1 MRRGTCVR
9 LFSIMVF
16 SLVGSLVTAKPGLCL
31 QNWQNIIIGKAFKF
45 QSGILKEE
53 RALLFYLPE
62 DYNTSSV
69 RYPVLYL
76 LDGDAHFHHV
86 TGIVQFLAEQKVI
99 PPMIVVALANTDR
112 TRDFTPFKIERRPT
126 SGGADRFLEFLRRE
140 VIPLVDAQYRTQPF
154 RVLTGHSLGGLFAVY
169 SLLQAPDL
177 FQAYIAVSPAI
188 GYGNGS
194 IQSMLEA
201 FLAERESL
209 KRYLYI
215 SVGNEPRYI
224 PRLEA
229 FCDTLTESAPMDFRW
244 EYTSM
249 EEEDHASV
257 THRSIYAGLERLYS
271 DWRLSQDLIDRG
283 LESLE
288 KHFDGLSEWFG
299 YSIPIP
305 ARVYNLFGYN
315 LIEEQKIPEAIE
327 IFDRCIG
334 IHPEYWYAYS
344 NLGYCYMLQGKR
356 ELAIKNLERALELNP
371 EDTQA
376 ARRLKQLK

>member
-1 MRRGTCVR
+1 MYRRTQLR
-9 LFSIMVF
+9 LVNTLLFCFIGG
-16 SLVGSLVTAKPGLCL
+16 LITAEPAFCL
-31 QNWQNIIIGKAFKF
+31 QNWQDIVIGKAFKF

-53 RALLFYLPE
+53 RALLLYLPE
-62 DYNTSSV
+62 DYDTSSV
-69 RYPVLYL
+69 RYPALYL

-86 TGIVQFLAEQKVI
+86 TGIVQFLAQQKVI

-154 RVLTGHSLGGLFAVY
+154 RILAGHSLGGLFTVY

-194 IQSMLEA
+194 IQSMLET
-201 FLAERESL
+201 FLAERDSL

-215 SVGNEPRYI
+215 SVGNEPRTI
-224 PRLEA
+224 QRLEA
-229 FCDTLTESAPMDFRW
+229 FCGTLAVSAPSGFRW
-244 EYTSM
+244 EYTPM
-249 EEEDHASV
+249 EKEDHASV
-257 THRSIYAGLERLYS
+257 THRSIYAGLEQLYS
-271 DWRLSQDLIDRG
+271 DWRLSQDLIDGG

-288 KHFDGLSEWFG
+288 THFEGLSQWFG
-299 YSIPIP
+299 YRIPVP
-305 ARVYNLFGYN
+305 ARVYNLFGYDM
-315 LIEEQKIPEAIE
+315 IEEQNIPEAVE
-327 IFDRCIG
+327 IFKRCIA

-356 ELAIKNLERALELNP
+356 EQAIKNLERALELNP
-371 EDTQA
+371 RDEQA

>member
-1 MRRGTCVR
+1 
-9 LFSIMVF
+9 
-16 SLVGSLVTAKPGLCL
+16 
-31 QNWQNIIIGKAFKF
+31 
-45 QSGILKEE
+45 
-53 RALLFYLPE
+53 
-62 DYNTSSV
+62 
-69 RYPVLYL
+69 
-76 LDGDAHFHHV
+76 
-86 TGIVQFLAEQKVI
+86 
-99 PPMIVVALANTDR
+99 MIVVALANTDR

-209 KRYLYI
+209 KMYLYI
-215 SVGNEPRYI
+215 SVGNETRYI
-224 PRLEA
+224 SRLEA
-229 FCDTLTESAPMDFRW
+229 FCDTLAESAPMDFRW

-257 THRSIYAGLERLYS
+257 THRSIYAGLECLYS
-271 DWRLSQDLIDRG
+271 DWRLSQELIDRE

-288 KHFDGLSEWFG
+288 KHFEELSEWFG
-299 YSIPIP
+299 YRIPIP

-315 LIEEQKIPEAIE
+315 LIEKQKIPEAIE